1 MDGRSGRGVRALD
14 GGFGRCVPMS
24 CRRYVRT
31 QLFGKMIF
39 LRSVDLRVS

>member
-24 CRRYVRT
+24 CRDTGDPKSSETNENMKKV
-31 QLFGKMIF
+31 QCG
-39 LRSVDLRVS
+39 